1 MFFVILMFHK
11 TVHVYKRK
19 YQTPNI
25 NKKVMFYNKLKKL
38 KKILL
43 YLSCILIVNNVLL
56 HEKLISVQLA

>member
-11 TVHVYKRK
+11 TVNVYKRK

>member
-25 NKKVMFYNKLKKL
+25 NKKVMFYNKLKK
-38 KKILL
+38 ILL